1 MAETNPAATT
11 ITLDEIVDNLIHL
24 LNQPQFD
31 HDRTDA
37 RNVISGILKLAAQQA
52 GVAIQEYGE

>member
-1 MAETNPAATT
+1 MAEIDRAIAT
-11 ITLDEIVDNLIHL
+11 ITLDEIVDNLMRL